1 MRAFKNSV
9 NRATTASFRGSKMRG
24 TEQMNKHR
32 AKPCRY
38 EQGSSAQGARDRAS
52 ACAEKW
58 SSSHNSSCLAGT
70 GFQAIAKVKLCFQ
83 GPMTVRN

>member
-38 EQGSSAQGARDRAS
+38 GQGSSARDPGRGPAS
-52 ACAEKW
+52 A
-58 SSSHNSSCLAGT
+58 LRRGAGAPPPLHVLQELVLKP
-70 GFQAIAKVKLCFQ
+70 GL
-83 GPMTVRN
+83 R